1 MISLLLYTA
10 SEHLIVFS
18 CLNKMA
24 LKKKKKTVKTDK
36 GGHYVMIKDQSK
48 KLTIINI
55 YAPNIGAS
63 KYVS

>member
-1 MISLLLYTA
+1 MSQYNG
-10 SEHLIVFS
+10 S
-18 CLNKMA
+18 
-24 LKKKKKTVKTDK
+24 KKKTKKTVTTDK

>member
-24 LKKKKKTVKTDK
+24 LKKKKTVTTDK